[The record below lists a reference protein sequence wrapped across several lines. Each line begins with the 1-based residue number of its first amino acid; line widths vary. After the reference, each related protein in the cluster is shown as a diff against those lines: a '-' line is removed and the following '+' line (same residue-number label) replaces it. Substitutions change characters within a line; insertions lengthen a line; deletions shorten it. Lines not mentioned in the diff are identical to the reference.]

1 MSFRKVQIV
10 AATLFIYGGYSL
22 WATIKHDE
30 PLILLWTVAT
40 FLAGAGLLLQ
50 KPWSRFIVYLVCLFT
65 IVGLLWYVAFMVA
78 NGWPYAGVTNTVK
91 ALAPATLV
99 VSVCIWFMV
108 VTRRFFHANKKQ
120 T

>member
-10 AATLFIYGGYSL
+10 AATLLIYGSYSV
-22 WATIKHDE
+22 WAMIKHDQ
-30 PLILLWTVAT
+30 PLILLWTAASY
-40 FLAGAGLLLQ
+40 LAAAGLLLK

-78 NGWPYAGVTNTVK
+78 NGWPYPGVANSVK
-91 ALAPATLV
+91 ALVPATAV
-99 VSVCIWFMV
+99 VSVCVWFMV
-108 VTRRFFHANKKQ
+108 ITRKFFHANKNQ